1 MDMKTWLG
9 ETEHAMRAAIE
20 LIWAEHAAVA
30 EATVA
35 LAKLEAATE
44 RGYRQSEAFTDTF
57 DDEGLATALH
67 WDTYFG
73 VDKQRYHAAEA
84 LDVLM
89 GSQEARTSSRAVLAG
104 TALQIAKQGLSAV
117 HGKPDASPDGRNVVC
132 IVLKELIWQGRNQ
145 AMHWEEGKPHKA
157 VEACFEKLKDVNP
170 AFADYAVRNLAFEVI
185 ELLGWNDY
193 GAFEAD
199 MLSLA

>member
-9 ETEHAMRAAIE
+9 ETEHAMRAAIS

-30 EATVA
+30 NATDE

-44 RGYRQSEAFTDTF
+44 RGYRQSEAFMDDF
-57 DDEGLATALH
+57 DDEGLATAIH

-73 VDKQRYHAAEA
+73 VDKERYHAGEA
-84 LDVLM
+84 LDALK
-89 GSQEARTSSRAVLAG
+89 GTQEARSASRAVLAG
-104 TALQIAKQGLSAV
+104 TALQIAKQGISAV
-117 HGKPDASPDGRNVVC
+117 HGKLDASPDGRKDAVV
-132 IVLKELIWQGRNQ
+132 VLKELIWQGRNQ

-157 VEACFEKLKDVNP
+157 AETCFETLRASNP
-170 AFADYAVRNLAFEVI
+170 AFADYTVRNLAFEVV
-185 ELLGWNDY
+185 ELLGWKDY
-193 GAFEAD
+193 AAFEAD